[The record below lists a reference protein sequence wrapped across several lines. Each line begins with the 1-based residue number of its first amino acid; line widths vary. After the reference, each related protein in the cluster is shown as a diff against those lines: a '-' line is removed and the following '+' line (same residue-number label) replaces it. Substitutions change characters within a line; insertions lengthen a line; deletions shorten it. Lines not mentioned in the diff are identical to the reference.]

1 MSLDEEGVFEGHHP
15 CPNCDSQNALAV
27 YKKENHKGEEYLDG
41 YCFSCQ
47 TYCPPKKTAEHIG
60 SPQHINVE
68 RSQEQKEE
76 DLATIAEIQELD
88 TRGVRERKLKK
99 SFCEMYGM
107 KVSYDSET
115 GEIDAHYYPLTKDGE
130 VVGYKVRQLPKS
142 FRAVGDTKKTQ
153 LFGESIFSGSGE
165 YANKVSK
172 RFCFVTEGE
181 LDAIALQQMLSEE
194 GDGRFINAVVS
205 LPNGA
210 NAKAVRQSY
219 NFLNG
224 FEHVILVMDQ
234 DTPGKAAAIN
244 IAKSLPMGKC
254 KIASFSEK
262 DACDMLKKGK
272 SAEMAKLMWT
282 ATPYTPGGIVSGEGM
297 WETVMSERDH
307 DSTPYPWE
315 GLNNMLK
322 GIRTS
327 ELVTLVAGSGVA
339 KSTFARAIM
348 YHLIKTTNENVAGMF
363 LEEALERT
371 GKSLMS
377 FEAKKL
383 VHLPDH
389 DASPEEMKAAFD
401 ATLGTGRVF
410 FFDSFG
416 SNDIDTICENITYF
430 AKAAQC
436 KYIFLDHISILV
448 SGGGHGDERRALDE
462 ISTKL
467 RTLVQELQVTLFM
480 VCHLKRIDGVGHE
493 QGAQTALSQ
502 LRGSAGIGQLSDAV
516 IGIERNG
523 QAEDP
528 IERNTSTLRVLKNRF
543 VGTTGVATR
552 VRYNPVTGEL
562 TEVTEEETADYEA
575 LNIASEFE
583 PEDNTS
589 QPDWDY

>member
-1 MSLDEEGVFEGHHP
+1 MQQDEEGLFKGHYP
-15 CPNCDSQNALAV
+15 CPSCSSGNALAV
-27 YKKENHKGEEYLDG
+27 YQKENDKGEEYLDG

-47 TYCPPKKTAEHIG
+47 TYCPPSKTAEHIG
-60 SPQHINVE
+60 SHVHIGVE

-76 DLATIAEIQELD
+76 DLANVAEIMELEH
-88 TRGVRERKLKK
+88 RGVRERRLKK
-99 SFCEMYGM
+99 QYCEMYGM
-107 KVSYDSET
+107 RVSYHPET
-115 GEIDAHYYPLTKDGE
+115 GDIDTHYYPLTKEGE
-130 VVGYKVRQLPKS
+130 VTGFKVRELPKT

-153 LFGESIFSGSGE
+153 LFGESLFSESGE

-181 LDAIALQQMLSEE
+181 LDCIALQQMLSEE
-194 GDGRFINAVVS
+194 GDGRFMNAVVS

-219 NFLNG
+219 KFLNS
-224 FEHVILVMDQ
+224 FETVVLVMDQ
-234 DTPGKAAAIN
+234 DAPGKAAALE
-244 IAKSLPMGKC
+244 IAKALPMGKC
-254 KIASFSEK
+254 KIASYSEK
-262 DACDMLKKGK
+262 DPCEMLKKGK
-272 SAEMAKLMWT
+272 SAEMSKLMWT
-282 ATPYTPGGIVSGEGM
+282 ATPYTPGGVVSGEGM
-297 WETVMSERDH
+297 WETVMSEKS
-307 DSTPYPWE
+307 DSSVPYPWE
-315 GLNNMLK
+315 GLTKMLK
-322 GIRTS
+322 GIRTP

-348 YHLIKTTNENVAGMF
+348 HHLVKTTNENVAGMF
-363 LEEALERT
+363 LEESLERT

-389 DASPEEMKAAFD
+389 GATKEEMKAAFD

-416 SNDIDTICENITYF
+416 SNDIDTICENVTYF

-448 SGGGHGDERRALDE
+448 SGGGHGDERKALDE

-467 RTLVQELQVTLFM
+467 RTLVQELDICLYM
-480 VCHLKRIDGVGHE
+480 VCHLKRPSDGLGHE

-502 LRGSAGIGQLSDAV
+502 LRGSAGIGQLSDTV

-528 IERNTSTLRVLKNRF
+528 VERNTSTLRVLKNRF

-552 VRYNPVTGEL
+552 VHYNPVTGEL
-562 TEVTEEETADYEA
+562 TEVSEEETEEYAA
-575 LNIASEFE
+575 KGLVSEFE
-583 PEDNTS
+583 DAQEAPWE
-589 QPDWDY
+589 Y